1 MKQHENP
8 PNIERV
14 SDTEVWLL
22 DEEGTRNRRICGKIR
37 TGIPETFP
45 CTEDAGKGTKHE
57 GAGYCETHDIE
68 IQLTP
73 KSQNTYQALIDPERQ
88 STLLDYLN
96 RTSQSESEHHTS
108 VDSEIELLE
117 ALIANLVNNN
127 TSNITFKNADDIA
140 KVAQKLGNLKKI
152 KIETLKKEK
161 LDAEVIGRF
170 LKSVLGIIKMHSS
183 AQTAKL
189 IIMDIIT
196 NVAVPMMNREEMT
209 RMDRRLFEKSIN
221 E

>member
-8 PNIERV
+8 PAIERV
-14 SDTEVWLL
+14 SDTEVWLQ
-22 DEEGTRNRRICGKIR
+22 DGEGKRLRRVCGKIR
-37 TGIPETFP
+37 VGVPEEFP
-45 CTEDAGKGTKHE
+45 CTEDAGKGTQHE
-57 GAGYCETHDIE
+57 GAGFCETHDVE
-68 IQLTP
+68 IKLTP

-88 STLLDYLN
+88 STLIDYLN
-96 RTSQSESEHHTS
+96 RTSQSEHHTS

-170 LKSVLGIIKMHSS
+170 LKSVLGIIKMHSPG
-183 AQTAKL
+183 QTAKL

-209 RMDRRLFEKSIN
+209 RMDRRLFEKTIN